1 MVGRFLL
8 RCLLYAIPIAAMLV
22 AYCGWNARF
31 FPAPHVTNNLAVN
44 EKVAAFGSR
53 GSAAKKPD
61 VLAFGSSM
69 ALNNLASEE
78 VIAHF
83 GATNYFNLGAWGL
96 DMEQTCDLALSFA
109 EAYRPKTIIVV
120 GNLMDY
126 AASLERSE
134 LALGPVMGLAEH
146 GAGITAYLL
155 NPDLV
160 YYLRQMESNKLR
172 YTDPGNYECLKMDA
186 YGGVALDVPK
196 DRIIEERWVRPVPE
210 AGDLAEEHYVALD
223 RFAADLRAMGIDLVY
238 VAPPYRDGVRTPQA
252 LVTIAQHAARIKDLL
267 TRSGQRYC
275 DGTDRQWPDD
285 LFCDSSHLNGDGAK
299 VFTAHALRRLGGAS
313 GAASR

>member
-8 RCLLYAIPIAAMLV
+8 RCLLYAVPIAGMLL

-44 EKVAAFGSR
+44 EKIAAFG
-53 GSAAKKPD
+53 AQAEKKPD

-83 GATNYFNLGAWGL
+83 GAHHYFNLGAWGL
-96 DMEQTCDLALSFA
+96 DMSQTCELALCFA
-109 EAYRPKTIIVV
+109 YKYHPKTVIIV

-134 LALGPVMGLAEH
+134 LALAPVMVLAEE
-146 GAGITAYLL
+146 GRSVGSYLL
-155 NPDLV
+155 HPDLV

-186 YGGVALDVPK
+186 HGGVALDVPK
-196 DRIIEERWVRPVPE
+196 DRIIPERWVRPVPE
-210 AGDLAEEHYVALD
+210 ADDLTDEQYETLGHL
-223 RFAADLRAMGIDLVY
+223 AAVLHHMGIALVY
-238 VAPPYRDGVRTPQA
+238 VIPPYRDGIRTPQA
-252 LVTIAQHAARIKDLL
+252 LVTIANHSARIRDLL
-267 TRSGQRYC
+267 SAHGQRVC
-275 DGTDRQWPDD
+275 DASDRSWPDD
-285 LFCDSSHLNGDGAK
+285 LFCDSSHLNGEGAK
-299 VFTAHALRRLGGAS
+299 LFTTHVLARLRS
-313 GAASR
+313 AAP

>member
-1 MVGRFLL
+1 MIGRFLL
-8 RCLLYAIPIAAMLV
+8 RCLLYAVPIAGMLL

-44 EKVAAFGSR
+44 EKVAAFG
-53 GSAAKKPD
+53 AQPEKKPD

-83 GATNYFNLGAWGL
+83 GAQHYFNLGAWGL
-96 DMEQTCDLALSFA
+96 DMSQTCELAMSFA
-109 EAYRPKTIIVV
+109 KQYHPKTVIIV

-134 LALGPVMGLAEH
+134 LALGPVMALANR
-146 GAGITAYLL
+146 GRSVGSYLL
-155 NPDLV
+155 HPDLV

-186 YGGVALDVPK
+186 HGGVALDVPK
-196 DRIIEERWVRPVPE
+196 DRIIPERWVRPVPD
-210 AGDLAEEHYVALD
+210 AGDLAEEQYTAFEHLASSLHE
-223 RFAADLRAMGIDLVY
+223 MGIILVY
-238 VAPPYRDGVRTPQA
+238 ASPPYRDGIRTPQA
-252 LVTIAQHAARIKDLL
+252 MVTIANHSARIRDLL
-267 TRSGQRYC
+267 TMHGQQYC
-275 DGTDRQWPDD
+275 DGSDLRWPDD
-285 LFCDSSHLNGDGAK
+285 LFCDSSHLNGEGAK
-299 VFTAHALRRLGGAS
+299 LFTAHVLARLGPQTVGTP
-313 GAASR
+313 